1 MMNLFAKILK
11 KPFRRTIAAAFF
23 VAAAWCGVTARSVW
37 EQETGHYLVKGI
49 VTDSISGEPLP
60 YASVTL
66 SGASGGAVAD
76 SKGVFE
82 FKVPASAKALH
93 AAMVGYRSKT
103 IAVRQT
109 SHNMYVIR
117 LSPASTELDELVVR
131 RKKYSKKNNPAVD
144 FVRRIKAHAGDT
156 DPLRH
161 DYYNHRKY
169 ERITLAL
176 NNFEHSDSDAIIRK
190 FPFLLEHTDTSEVS
204 GRPVLPLSVR
214 ETLSRYDYRRSPRSE
229 KTTVTGLRAE
239 GIDEMV
245 DKRSMQTFMEDVLR
259 EVDLYGNDINLLQ
272 NRFVS
277 PLSRIGVDFY
287 KFYLTDTVEVD
298 GERCIVLSFYP
309 HNKAAFGFSGHVYVP
324 EGDTTMFI
332 KRVDMRVP
340 RDINLNFVKNLLISQ
355 SFVKAPDGT
364 RLKTRDDLV
373 MEAGLVQGT
382 PQVYVRRLSLLDSH
396 GFDAPADSTVFSRL
410 GSTLTADSAEAR
422 SEQWWTEARLKP
434 IEQRGEGRV
443 GLLMQRL
450 RGVPLFYWGEKAVRT
465 MVVGYVPTGNPNK
478 FDIGPL
484 NTFASYN
491 SVEGL
496 RLRLGGVTT
505 ARLNPRL
512 FARGMAAY
520 GFKDHRWK
528 YAAELEYSFHDKDY
542 HSLEFPVHSL
552 RLNSGYDLDFIGQH
566 YYFTNGDNVF
576 LSLKR
581 MTDRMATYRLLNKL
595 TYTLELRNNFSITAV
610 LGHER
615 QYATAAVPFVDGYGR
630 SFGHYG
636 ETSLGVELRYA
647 PGEKFYQTT
656 SMRVPINLDAPVF
669 SLRHT
674 LALKGFAGTRF
685 ALNKTE
691 FNFQKRFWMSAFGYL
706 DTMLGAGHVWSVS
719 PFISLLMP
727 NANLSYT
734 IQPESFALINPM
746 EFINDSQV
754 NWELSYWANGAILN
768 WVPGVRRLKLREVF
782 SFRGVWGHLSAKND
796 PACNPAMLRFP
807 DGAAARAMD
816 KGPYMEASVGLDNI
830 FKCLRLDYVW
840 RLNYLDVPY
849 EIDRHGLR
857 VSFHMTF

>member
-1 MMNLFAKILK
+1 MLVS
-11 KPFRRTIAAAFF
+11 AFF
-23 VAAAWCGVTARSVW
+23 ALAGFAAVQAQSVW
-37 EQETGHYLVKGI
+37 EQKTGHYLVRGI
-49 VTDSISGEPLP
+49 VTDSITGEPLP

-66 SGASGGAVAD
+66 TGTSGGAVAD

-82 FKVPASAKALH
+82 FKVPASAKKLH
-93 AAMVGYRSKT
+93 AAMVGYHSKS
-103 IAVRQT
+103 VNVVQT

-117 LSPASTELDELVVR
+117 LSPASTQLGELVVR
-131 RKKYSKKNNPAVD
+131 RGKYSKKNNPAVD
-144 FVRRIKAHAGDT
+144 FVRRIKAAAADS

-161 DYYNHRKY
+161 PYYNHMKY
-169 ERITLAL
+169 ERITLAI
-176 NNFEHSDSDAIIRK
+176 NNFEHNDSDALIRK

-214 ETLSRYDYRRSPRSE
+214 ETFSRYDFRRSPRSE
-229 KTTVTGLRAE
+229 KTTVLGRRSE

-259 EVDLYGNDINLLQ
+259 DVDLYDNDINLLQ

-298 GERCIVLSFYP
+298 GERCVVLSFYP

-340 RDINLNFVKNLLISQ
+340 RDINLNFVDNLLLSQ
-355 SFVKAPDGT
+355 SFVRASDGT

-373 MEAGLVQGT
+373 MEARVMPGT
-382 PQVYVRRLSLLDSH
+382 PQVYVRRLSIFDNH
-396 GFDAPADSTVFSRL
+396 GFDAPDDSTVFSRL
-410 GSTLTADSAEAR
+410 GRTLSADSADAR
-422 SEQWWTEARLKP
+422 SDMWWAQARLKP

-443 GLLMQRL
+443 GLLMRRL
-450 RGVPLFYWGEKAVRT
+450 RSVPLFYWGEKAVRT
-465 MVVGYVPTGNPNK
+465 MVVGYVPTGNPSS

-484 NTFASYN
+484 NTFASFN

-505 ARLNPRL
+505 ANLNRRL

-528 YAAELEYSFHDKDY
+528 YAAELEYSFRDKEY
-542 HSLEFPVHSL
+542 HSREFPINSI

-581 MTDRMATYRLLNKL
+581 MSDRKATYRLRNSL
-595 TYTLELRNNFSITAV
+595 TYTLELPNNFSVVAG
-610 LGHER
+610 LSHER
-615 QYATAAVPFVDGYGR
+615 QYATAMVPFENGFGR
-630 SFGHYG
+630 RFHHYD
-636 ETSLGVELRYA
+636 ETAMSVELRYA

-656 SMRVPINLDAPVF
+656 SMRIPINLDAPIV

-674 LALKGFAGTRF
+674 MALKGVAGSEF
-685 ALNKTE
+685 SINKTE
-691 FNFQKRFWMSAFGYL
+691 LNFQKRFWLSAFGYV
-706 DTMLGAGHVWSVS
+706 DTMLGAGYVWGES

-746 EFINDSQV
+746 EFINDSQF

-768 WVPGVRRLKLREVF
+768 WIPAVKRLKFREVF
-782 SFRGVWGHLSAKND
+782 SFRGVWGNLSRRNNPLHND
-796 PACNPAMLRFP
+796 AVLRFP
-807 DGAAARAMD
+807 AGTAQHTMNQ
-816 KGPYMEASVGLDNI
+816 GPYMEASVGIDNI
-830 FKCLRLDYVW
+830 LKCLRLDYVW